1 MKCVEINYLCVH
13 KRLRT
18 KRLAPVLIKEITRRV
33 NLAGIFQAVYTAG
46 VVLPKPVASCR
57 YFHRSLDPKKLIEIG
72 FSRLAP
78 RMTMART
85 IKLYKLPETPQIAG
99 FRAMQPGD
107 VKECTTL
114 LTTYLEKFKLHP
126 HLDESEVAHWILPRE
141 GVVDAFVVEDPETG
155 AITDLCSFYHLAFDR
170 HWS

>member
-1 MKCVEINYLCVH
+1 M
-13 KRLRT
+13 
-18 KRLAPVLIKEITRRV
+18 LIKEITRRV

-46 VVLPKPVASCR
+46 VVLPKPVASCS

-99 FRAMQPGD
+99 FPGPCSRATSRNARRYSLPIWR
-107 VKECTTL
+107 
-114 LTTYLEKFKLHP
+114 
-126 HLDESEVAHWILPRE
+126 SSSSIL
-141 GVVDAFVVEDPETG
+141 
-155 AITDLCSFYHLAFDR
+155 I
-170 HWS
+170 